1 MLVRILILTC
11 LLTNSMFGQDD
22 AKLPGTSLLKLDEPL
37 DEVMVRGISQHAE
50 QELIRARD
58 QRTASWIQGKSQ
70 NAAIERLKEMI
81 GVLPLSENSRIWNS
95 EVPGADDV
103 QAFKFDVSPGITGE
117 GLHYQPSQ
125 RAGVR
130 CIVLGDAGY
139 PAVETISQLLSRG
152 IDVYCLLLIDRE
164 ASYSGHPKIRYT
176 NMPHRE
182 FVYRA
187 GFNLGLHVIGY
198 EVSKTLQL
206 ANVLRAESPDE
217 LILLL
222 GEGEGGLLALWSGAI
237 GQDQFDAVSIR
248 GYFGPREQ
256 VWQEPIYHNV
266 YGQLK
271 EFGDAEVASLIAP
284 RPLVVNSQP
293 IVSVSGPP
301 EASQGQAPYAA
312 PGSFHSPAMDDVLKE
327 FERTKDY
334 FRQQDADHHIQWVHN
349 SESALDWLG
358 EQLNFV
364 QTNSN
369 APSDLVVPQPNVQPA
384 LHEMIRHTQAT
395 LASCDKVRNQ
405 LWADALQAKSVEQWE
420 ALNEKYRDLVHN
432 TFIGRLPK
440 SMLPANPRSRKMI
453 DESTHIGYE
462 VVLDVYD
469 GVIAGGVLLIPN
481 GLKDGERRPVVV
493 CQHGLEGTPG
503 DTITTDEASRAFR
516 AYKGFATELVKQGYV
531 VYAPQNPYRGFDNFR
546 VIQRK
551 ANPLGRSLFSYI
563 VEQHR
568 QTLQWLGSLPYVDP
582 ERIAFYG
589 LSYGGK
595 TAMRV
600 PALLP
605 PTENEV
611 GYCLSICSAD
621 FNEWIRKNAST
632 EDRYSY
638 VFTREY
644 EIFEWNMGHVANYA
658 ELAYLIAPRP
668 FMVERGH
675 HDGVAPDEWVGWE
688 FAKIRRFYTQLGIPE
703 GTMIEWF
710 NGPHTINGQGTYE
723 FLRAKLSK

>member
-1 MLVRILILTC
+1 MPHLILVLTC
-11 LLTNSMFGQDD
+11 LISICAYGEGPER
-22 AKLPGTSLLKLDEPL
+22 LPGTDQLELNEPL
-37 DEVMVRGISQHAE
+37 DIVMVRGVSQHAE
-50 QELIRARD
+50 QELIRSRN
-58 QRTASWIQGKSQ
+58 QRNASWIEDNTQ
-70 NAAIERLKEMI
+70 AAVIERLKSMI
-81 GVLPLSENSRIWNS
+81 GVLPLAENAQIWNAPVDS
-95 EVPGADDV
+95 SDAVR
-103 QAFKFDVSPGITGE
+103 AFKFDVSPGITGE
-117 GLHYQPSQ
+117 GLHYLPAKS
-125 RAGVR
+125 AGVR
-130 CIVLGDAGY
+130 CILLGDAGY
-139 PAVETISQLLSRG
+139 PSSETISRLLKRG
-152 IDVYCLLLIDRE
+152 MDVYCLLLIDRE
-164 ASYSGHPKIRYT
+164 AKYSGHPNIRYT

-206 ANVLRAESPDE
+206 ANLLQSSDQPVL
-217 LILLL
+217 LM
-222 GEGEGGLLALWSGAI
+222 GEGEGGLLALWAGAI
-237 GQDQFDAVSIR
+237 GQEAFDAVAIR

-256 VWQEPIYHNV
+256 VWQEPIYRNV

-271 EFGDAEVASLIAP
+271 EFGDAELASLIAP
-284 RPLVVNSQP
+284 RPLAIDQEP
-293 IVSVSGPP
+293 TASVSGPP
-301 EASQGQAPYAA
+301 EPQQGQAPYAA
-312 PGSFHSPAMDDVLKE
+312 PGAIEPPTADEVTKE
-327 FERTKDY
+327 FKRAQRY
-334 FRQQDADHHIQWVHN
+334 FEKLKADDRIGLVQD
-349 SESALDWLG
+349 SESALNWLAK
-358 EQLNFV
+358 QLSLPNV
-364 QTNSN
+364 KSDS
-369 APSDLVVPQPNVQPA
+369 PSDVVVPEPNVQPA
-384 LHEMIRHTQAT
+384 LDEMIRHTQAT
-395 LASCDKVRNQ
+395 LASCDKVRSQ
-405 LWADALQAKSVEQWE
+405 LWADATQAKSVEQWKQLDE
-420 ALNEKYRDLVHN
+420 RYRDLVHD
-432 TFIGRLPK
+432 TFIGRLSKP
-440 SMLPANPRSRKMI
+440 SMPANPRSRKI
-453 DESTHIGYE
+453 IEEETHVGYE

-481 GLKDGERRPVVV
+481 GIQNSERRPVVV
-493 CQHGLEGTPG
+493 CQHGLEGIPG
-503 DTITTDEASRAFR
+503 DTITTDETSRAFR
-516 AYKGFATELVKQGYV
+516 AYKGFATDLVKQGYV
-531 VYAPQNPYRGFDNFR
+531 VYAPQNPYRGFDEFR

-568 QTLQWLGSLPYVDP
+568 QTLQWLGALPYVDP
-582 ERIAFYG
+582 NRIAFYG

-605 PTENEV
+605 PTDEEV

-688 FAKIRRFYTQLGIPE
+688 FAKIRRFYTQLGIPDE
-703 GTMIEWF
+703 TQIEWF
-710 NGPHTINGQGTYE
+710 DGPHTINGVGTYQ
-723 FLRAKLSK
+723 FLGQQLGR